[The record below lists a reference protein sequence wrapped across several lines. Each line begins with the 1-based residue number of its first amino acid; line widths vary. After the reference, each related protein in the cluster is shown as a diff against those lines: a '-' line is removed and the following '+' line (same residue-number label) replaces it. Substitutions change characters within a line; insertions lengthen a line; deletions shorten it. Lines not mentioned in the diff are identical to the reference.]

1 LLATQPAET
10 RSACPT
16 CSTDTISDHSAEQ
29 KRRIG
34 KDSQDKTARR
44 NETHAQRIAIRT
56 LMYPFVYNESNK
68 NVKYGDDPRTIDSQE
83 CRAYTSSQ
91 QTTTRNAKCDDA
103 AN

>member
-1 LLATQPAET
+1 
-10 RSACPT
+10 
-16 CSTDTISDHSAEQ
+16 
-29 KRRIG
+29 
-34 KDSQDKTARR
+34 
-44 NETHAQRIAIRT
+44 
-56 LMYPFVYNESNK
+56 MYPFVYNESNK